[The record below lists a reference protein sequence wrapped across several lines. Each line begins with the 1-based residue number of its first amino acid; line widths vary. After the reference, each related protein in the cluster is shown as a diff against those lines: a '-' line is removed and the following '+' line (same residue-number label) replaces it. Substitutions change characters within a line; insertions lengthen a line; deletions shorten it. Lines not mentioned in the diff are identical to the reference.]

1 MSDNTDQITRE
12 PVVEG
17 QVVATNRAKDPKRVA
32 AGKALAEKN
41 KLMRQEHAKYKAM
54 EAESNKQMREENAHY
69 KATEEERLS
78 SVDSGP
84 SGGFLSELTLSNIL
98 SLVGVGLTIYALFF
112 KREEKHQVSW
122 KEPVETTFEK
132 QEEKTS
138 KAKNKAV
145 ETKNRPKFG
154 M

>member
-1 MSDNTDQITRE
+1 MRE
-12 PVVEG
+12 
-17 QVVATNRAKDPKRVA
+17 
-32 AGKALAEKN
+32 
-41 KLMRQEHAKYKAM
+41 EHAKYKAI
-54 EAESNKQMREENAHY
+54 EAENNKQMRKENERY
-69 KATEEERLS
+69 KASEEERLS

-112 KREEKHQVSW
+112 KGDAKPKVSW

-132 QEEKTS
+132 QEEKPS
-138 KAKNKAV
+138 KAKPKAV
-145 ETKNRPKFG
+145 ETRNRPKFG